1 MHSLQSGHNLFVS
14 LSDSKVVCLPDNY
27 PVDDERLYDVKYNL
41 CPVYNKSLI
50 EKLDTE

>member
-14 LSDSKVVCLPDNY
+14 LLDSKVVCLPDNY